1 MQINTHQAQFE
12 TQPQQRNA
20 SGRYETESYDKKDKK
35 LNFTLQESAATTCK
49 HKKLKLKQVQE
60 VAAAQ
65 SDNECEKLAYTGFY
79 KGIAD
84 ERKYFKIF
92 PEICV
97 CVQPRV
103 RNMFVPRRER
113 TSNLTICVSDYKTFY
128 RFDPNMNCK

>member
-12 TQPQQRNA
+12 TQPQHRNA

-97 CVQPRV
+97 CVAEGEKYVCPKTGAHFEFD
-103 RNMFVPRRER
+103 NMCER
-113 TSNLTICVSDYKTFY
+113 LQDVLQI
-128 RFDPNMNCK
+128 